1 MYKSLYLRFVYR
13 IQLGK
18 VKKEQK
24 RKVRI
29 KNLILRTIVVTGVIS
44 IALMAPKM
52 TRLLRQL
59 DRPAKNRAQLYRR
72 ITQAIK
78 RLEQD
83 GLVTVSGEYAKRR
96 VKITEKGREVM
107 ERIEFGEYV
116 IPEPAFWDGKWRV
129 LIFDINER
137 RRRVRDQ
144 LRRLLDGAGFVRI
157 QDSVWVYPYACDE
170 FVSLVRAHLKSGV
183 GEMRIFVAEALES
196 DKALREHFRLPTLS

>member
-1 MYKSLYLRFVYR
+1 M
-13 IQLGK
+13 
-18 VKKEQK
+18 
-24 RKVRI
+24 
-29 KNLILRTIVVTGVIS
+29 KNLLLRTLAVAGVVS
-44 IALMAPKM
+44 IALIAPKM
-52 TRLLRQL
+52 TSLLKHL

-72 ITQAIK
+72 IAQGIS
-78 RLEQD
+78 RLERD
-83 GLVTVSGEYAKRR
+83 GLVTVTGEYAKRR
-96 VKITEKGREVM
+96 VKITDRGRALM
-107 ERIEFGEYV
+107 SKIEFGEYV

-157 QDSVWVYPYACDE
+157 QDSVWIYPYPCDE

-196 DKALREHFRLPTLS
+196 DKVLREHFRIPTLP